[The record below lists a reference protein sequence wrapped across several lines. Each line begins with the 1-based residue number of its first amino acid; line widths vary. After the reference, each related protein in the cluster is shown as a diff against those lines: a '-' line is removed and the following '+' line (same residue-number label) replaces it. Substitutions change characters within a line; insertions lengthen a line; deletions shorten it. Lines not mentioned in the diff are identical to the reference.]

1 MWWRDRGCQKQEES
15 ETRTSSGPV
24 SSERAWGFLSL
35 TRPIAGPFK
44 PGQARKTAGHNTEG
58 NFNRE
63 DENVLHLCT
72 GTHANPSSLK
82 SVIWR
87 MNGLP

>member
-1 MWWRDRGCQKQEES
+1 MLQWDWGCQKQES

-44 PGQARKTAGHNTEG
+44 PGQARKTAGHNTQG
-58 NFNRE
+58 HF
-63 DENVLHLCT
+63 DKIVLDNMLVPVC
-72 GTHANPSSLK
+72 LLE
-82 SVIWR
+82 R
-87 MNGLP
+87 MQIFSR